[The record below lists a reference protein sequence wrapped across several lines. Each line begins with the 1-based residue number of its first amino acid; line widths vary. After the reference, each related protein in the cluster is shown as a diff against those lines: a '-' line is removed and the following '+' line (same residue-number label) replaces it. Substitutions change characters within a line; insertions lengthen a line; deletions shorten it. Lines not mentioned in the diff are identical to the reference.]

1 MINSPFETRALA
13 TADKWLRYLSD
24 LREFSAD
31 VVPLETQGM
40 LVRVT
45 GLVLEAAGIRVPVGS
60 VCEVRM
66 DGLPPVAAEVVG
78 FSDDRA
84 YLMPTGDIHGLA
96 SGARVVPRPSPV
108 LPMKLGAAQHPWR
121 RSEDRTLHLP
131 VGDGLLGRVLDSLG
145 VPMDRKGPLTHVH
158 NEPLIRRPINAM
170 DRDPVRTPLDTG
182 VRAINAMLTVGRGQR
197 IGLFAGTGVGKSVL
211 LGMMARYTEAD
222 VIVVGLIGE
231 RGREV
236 KASVALFVEANGD
249 LAFASI
255 GQQHLHA
262 TVELM
267 NALPK
272 RYNHFMVAGQGGF
285 AAALASVAIPDG
297 ECDEARKEREAKMGL
312 HSGTRNKHLT
322 WLKAI
327 IEGAAVAGYTEHAL
341 NYRGLRHGSKQI
353 KKRDKRKKHEKR
365 PNWDLETWQRLT
377 SGPVYEGCAGLDHR
391 FKAGSVV
398 FHDGVYFS
406 PLIVLNICGRPS
418 EGAGPEVGDV
428 FDEAPIPYIYIR
440 RNSLRGLKIDE
451 GERKV
456 PIHPRLIELGFLKY
470 VRAVRAAGRVALFP
484 EFVHPEGK
492 LDFAW
497 MMRDKAIDPAK
508 ALHFPNGTGLIL
520 YGKEPDGHSLRGT
533 GRSALADGLPA
544 VEEKMRNY
552 ISGHVSGRVGI
563 DVYETPPPVEDV
575 LRAIRKLDP
584 WFAHLASKPLNLR
597 PADRMKFGSPRG
609 RPKEI

>member
-1 MINSPFETRALA
+1 MKHFEIGRDGLSKLYKAMTEEALDRIIGDRVSLPSPYHDRINLAHARLCALVAQHGAMPSKNRVLIELQGAGLGNQDILDVLDAFDVYDGREIITEGKLAVHLKRLGVAAIAENLRRA
-13 TADKWLRYLSD
+13 R
-24 LREFSAD
+24 
-31 VVPLETQGM
+31 
-40 LVRVT
+40 
-45 GLVLEAAGIRVPVGS
+45 PVGAAAMAQACLAATQECRS
-60 VCEVRM
+60 
-66 DGLPPVAAEVVG
+66 DGTIA
-78 FSDDRA
+78 
-84 YLMPTGDIHGLA
+84 
-96 SGARVVPRPSPV
+96 
-108 LPMKLGAAQHPWR
+108 
-121 RSEDRTLHLP
+121 
-131 VGDGLLGRVLDSLG
+131 LG
-145 VPMDRKGPLTHVH
+145 VPLPTALAYLEPARSSLPAQRPGPTSTICPDHL
-158 NEPLIRRPINAM
+158 EDDI
-170 DRDPVRTPLDTG
+170 LDG
-182 VRAINAMLTVGRGQR
+182 PFSQV
-197 IGLFAGTGVGKSVL
+197 
-211 LGMMARYTEAD
+211 AD
-222 VIVVGLIGE
+222 AVIDWQLKE
-231 RGREV
+231 KLWDKKRGREV
-236 KASVALFVEANGD
+236 KASVALLVHANGD
-249 LAFASI
+249 LAFAGI

-285 AAALASVAIPDG
+285 AAALASVAIPGG
-297 ECDEARKEREAKMGL
+297 ESDEARKEREAKMGL

-456 PIHPRLIELGFLKY
+456 PIHPRLIELGFLEY
-470 VRAVRAAGRVALFP
+470 VRAVRAAGHVALFP

-563 DVYETPPPVEDV
+563 DVYETPPPLEDV